1 MLPQPIVDFWV
12 RAVNRRL
19 RTLLIPLPPIDGELR
34 PVLQTSVAG
43 QNLNFCH
50 DLVTMS
56 PNEHRIDVRR
66 IRVPAIGWSPGY
78 SGTTGYSV
86 PSHVS
91 QAT

>member
-1 MLPQPIVDFWV
+1 
-12 RAVNRRL
+12 
-19 RTLLIPLPPIDGELR
+19 
-34 PVLQTSVAG
+34 
-43 QNLNFCH
+43 
-50 DLVTMS
+50 MS

-91 QAT
+91 QATWNAPGVNLGAWCVRSRLIGVSPWLTSPGPRKFLQGSKLGFRTAKSMIDKW